1 MALPGEVRAAL
12 RRRDADLSRLGDR
25 IGAELIGLR
34 DVLRDRLIELAETSG
49 GGDWRTGLLA
59 VQLDQVAA
67 AVAEETG
74 EIQDQW
80 LDGLDD
86 IERATP
92 DYLRSVGLDPDNVV
106 DVEALAAVI
115 DAARRDAVDA
125 FRAANLTTA
134 TDLVPLMREG
144 YRLDSLTELT
154 QRLSERLQVSLGQ
167 AATEARTQTAVY
179 ARAIANAYADE
190 SGVPV
195 GFAYGGPDDGL
206 TRPFCEACVG
216 FWFSAELVRGL
227 DNGVSGLPH
236 PLESGGGYNCRHSW
250 LAVPLATALRW
261 GYKEADASTV
271 RTANSA
277 ATG

>member
-1 MALPGEVRAAL
+1 MALPADVRAAL
-12 RRRDADLSRLGDR
+12 RRRDADLTRLGDR
-25 IGAELIGLR
+25 IGAELVGLR
-34 DVLRDRLIELAETSG
+34 DTLRDRLIELAETSG

-125 FRAANLTTA
+125 FRTANLTTA

-144 YRLDSLTELT
+144 
-154 QRLSERLQVSLGQ
+154 
-167 AATEARTQTAVY
+167 
-179 ARAIANAYADE
+179 
-190 SGVPV
+190 
-195 GFAYGGPDDGL
+195 
-206 TRPFCEACVG
+206 
-216 FWFSAELVRGL
+216 
-227 DNGVSGLPH
+227 
-236 PLESGGGYNCRHSW
+236 
-250 LAVPLATALRW
+250 
-261 GYKEADASTV
+261 
-271 RTANSA
+271 
-277 ATG
+277 

>member
-1 MALPGEVRAAL
+1 MPLPADVRAAL
-12 RRRDADLSRLGDR
+12 RRRDADLTRLGDR
-25 IGAELIGLR
+25 IGAELVGLR
-34 DVLRDRLIELAETSG
+34 DTLRDRLIELAEVSG

-92 DYLRSVGLDPDNVV
+92 DYLRSVGLDPNNVI

-115 DAARRDAVDA
+115 DAARRDAIDA
-125 FRAANLTTA
+125 FRTANLTTA

-144 YRLDSLTELT
+144 YRLESLTELT
-154 QRLSERLQVSLGQ
+154 TRLSERLQVSLGQ

-179 ARAIANAYADE
+179 ARAISNAYADE
-190 SGVPV
+190 SGVPI

-206 TRPFCEACVG
+206 TRPFCEVCVG
-216 FWFSAELVRGL
+216 HWFSPELVRGL
-227 DNGVSGLPH
+227 DNGVNGLPH
-236 PLESGGGYNCRHSW
+236 PLDSGGGYNCRHQW
-250 LAVPLATALRW
+250 LAVPQAVALRW
-261 GYKEADASTV
+261 GYGVATEATV
-271 RTANSA
+271 AAANA
-277 ATG
+277 AALG